1 MPGVI
6 DYDAEGPIPIEP
18 PVYPFV
24 FRYNPDV
31 PAEGAEGETR
41 SRYEILPNVRVLSVE
56 FFEGARVPVARF
68 RYEFEDPAL
77 VPPGVPTSFHQVI
90 GIGSGGRYVVSSGDR
105 LVVRVYDSPSSN
117 WVVFDGF
124 AEVPQMNFSATQDV
138 VTFEAFGTPIRES
151 DEPLRGSVW
160 RDTSRP
166 KFGDDTP
173 TNRPARFNPKGV
185 GNATAEDYDHF
196 AAVRGDREDDPEG
209 WQAALAEFPVFQ
221 DPTTRLNAITG
232 GGVEAARA
240 RDWDLA
246 MAARYVLFSPV
257 VNGVAPDNFGK
268 HLQYY
273 EPHRYDAVLNSRRP
287 AVEEAGVDP
296 EDPGTYVDTPIKVND
311 LDVTGDRRMDALA
324 KLIEPHGFAF
334 RYELDTD
341 DAGDPEWWLK
351 IYRKDDAH
359 PLKPVFLQPE
369 GYAVDPRL
377 TNVEAIGLQ
386 RDTQQI
392 VNAWSVD
399 AAPTRYEAAFLL
411 RPLFTIA
418 EADGDVDN
426 LHKWKMGDP
435 DFEPDKYRKFGLDEC
450 GEGHFKFVVEAG
462 DVIPGAGTWETDY
475 PVVDP
480 DGPDAPKA
488 GDPAP
493 HWMAPLVGPDRK
505 PAHLPRPGEGKLL
518 TKDADGDRKH
528 AELYVVTEPEYVA
541 LMNDGV
547 ALLDWSQV
555 QNLWNGTVKT
565 QKVTKGGWEL
575 LPDRLGIRLTRP
587 SVEGWQISEPG
598 KFDDPVPSGLL
609 RVASSLTVAAAD
621 GSSVTKMF
629 AFILVTV
636 ISDDGTLIG
645 EADRRE
651 ASPSP
656 FKTRRRLD
664 ARGWFANEAI
674 HRNSPYAP
682 AVDRGLGL
690 TVVAVRDDYA
700 AAKAQAE
707 ALRKADEVG
716 SVAGSFTVPSFSLGY
731 AVGDRILGVEGRT
744 VSFRQN
750 HKVKGE
756 AGIYPA
762 VVSVRWEFD
771 GRQETVVNLND
782 RRADPPPERRR

>member
-31 PAEGAEGETR
+31 PAEGAGGETR

-56 FFEGARVPVARF
+56 FFEGARPPLARF

-77 VPPGVPTSFHQVI
+77 VPPSVPTSFHQVI

-105 LVVRVYDSPSSN
+105 IVVRVYDSPSTS

-124 AEVPQMNFSATQDV
+124 AEVPQVNFSATQDV
-138 VTFEAFGTPIRES
+138 VTFEAFGTPVRES
-151 DEPLRGSVW
+151 DEPLKGSVW

-232 GGVEAARA
+232 GGVEAAMA

-257 VNGVAPDNFGK
+257 VNGVAPEDFGK
-268 HLQYY
+268 HLRYY

-287 AVEEAGVDP
+287 AVEEVGVDP

-334 RYELDTD
+334 RYELGTD
-341 DAGDPEWWLK
+341 DEGDPEWWLK
-351 IYRKDDAH
+351 IYRKDDAY

-369 GYAVDPRL
+369 GYAVDPRF

-386 RDTQQI
+386 RDTQQV

-399 AAPTRYEAAFLL
+399 MAPTRYEAAFYL
-411 RPLFTIA
+411 RPLFEVDAADA
-418 EADGDVDN
+418 EPGN
-426 LHKWKMGDP
+426 LHQWRVGDP
-435 DFEPDKYRKFGLDEC
+435 SFDPDKYRKFGVDEC
-450 GEGHFKFVVEAG
+450 GEGHWTWSDPDVTTTTDG
-462 DVIPGAGTWETDY
+462 DFEYDY
-475 PVVDP
+475 PATDP
-480 DGPDAPKA
+480 QGPNKA
-488 GDPAP
+488 VAGRPAP
-493 HWMAPLVGPDRK
+493 HWLSALVGPDAA
-505 PAHLPRPGEGKLL
+505 PADLPRPGEGKLVAE
-518 TKDADGDRKH
+518 DAAGERKA
-528 AELYVVTEPEYVA
+528 AELYVVTSTYAVTDA
-541 LMNDGV
+541 NAGV
-547 ALLDWSQV
+547 AVPDWDSV
-555 QNLWNGTVKT
+555 ANLWDPEFTQI

-587 SVEGWQISEPG
+587 DVEAWTISEPG
-598 KFDDPVPSGLL
+598 KVGDPFPSGSV
-609 RVASSLTVAAAD
+609 RVVTSLADPSSGGAT
-621 GSSVTKMF
+621 TKRF
-629 AFILVTV
+629 VFLLVTV
-636 ISDDGTLIG
+636 ISDDGTQVG
-645 EADRRE
+645 VADRRE
-651 ASPSP
+651 TSPS
-656 FKTRRRLD
+656 KYQARRRLD
-664 ARGWFANEAI
+664 ARGWFQNDGV
-674 HRNSPYAP
+674 HRSSPHAP
-682 AVDRGLGL
+682 TLDPGLGV
-690 TVVAVRDDYA
+690 TVVALRDDYA

-716 SVAGSFTVPSFSLGY
+716 SVAGAFTVPSFSLAY

-750 HKVKGE
+750 HRVKGE